1 MKNITEKN
9 SKPKK
14 KAIKQEEKR
23 VNNEQKTEGKRFHLK
38 RSLLLIIVTLV
49 SALFT
54 LTCFTVYLIT
64 SIRWATGTLN
74 YCIGGVAVAIS
85 LLTILTI
92 TKQSKRVTALLCVV
106 FTTFTM
112 MCSSFMLAVNAMPMS
127 ELPDGKCVVIILGA
141 HTNGLIPG
149 SSLMTRLNVGSQILK
164 NNPEAVCIVTG
175 GQGENETE
183 TEAAAMLHTLKFY
196 GIDPARIYIEDK
208 ATDTIENLTF
218 SAEIIEN
225 EGLDDLPIIIVT
237 NKFHIGRARIL
248 AEKVVGG
255 VYLDN
260 EVYARGLDVPSIL
273 YFIYDY
279 TRECMAYIKLGIRAI
294 LGDITLIS

>member
-1 MKNITEKN
+1 MKNKAEKN
-9 SKPKK
+9 RKSNK
-14 KAIKQEEKR
+14 KAIKQEAK
-23 VNNEQKTEGKRFHLK
+23 VNNDQETQGSKFHLK

-54 LTCFTVYLIT
+54 LACFTVYLIT

-74 YCIGGVAVAIS
+74 YLIGGVAVVVS
-85 LLTILTI
+85 LLAIITI

-106 FTTFTM
+106 FTIFTI
-112 MCSSFMLAVNAMPMS
+112 MCSSFMLAVNVMPVS
-127 ELPDGKCVVIILGA
+127 DLPQGKCVVIILGA
-141 HTNGLIPG
+141 HTNGLMPG

-164 NNPEAVCIVTG
+164 DNPEAVCIVSG

-225 EGLDDLPIIIVT
+225 EGFDDLPIIIVT
-237 NKFHIGRARIL
+237 NKFHLGRARIL

-260 EVYARGLDVPSIL
+260 ELYTRGLDVHSIL

-279 TRECMAYIKLGIRAI
+279 TRECMAYIKLGARAI

>member
-1 MKNITEKN
+1 MKNITGKN

-14 KAIKQEEKR
+14 KAIKQEEKK

-225 EGLDDLPIIIVT
+225 EGFDDLPIIIVT
-237 NKFHIGRARIL
+237 NKFHLGRARIL

-260 EVYARGLDVPSIL
+260 ELYTRGLDVPSIL

-279 TRECMAYIKLGIRAI
+279 TRECMAYIKLGARAI

>member
-1 MKNITEKN
+1 MKNKAQKN
-9 SKPKK
+9 RKSNK
-14 KAIKQEEKR
+14 KAIKQEIKA
-23 VNNEQKTEGKRFHLK
+23 NNNQETQGSKFHFK

-74 YCIGGVAVAIS
+74 YLIGGVAVAVS
-85 LLTILTI
+85 LLAIITI

-106 FTTFTM
+106 FTIFTI
-112 MCSSFMLAVNAMPMS
+112 MCSSFMLAVNVMPVS
-127 ELPDGKCVVIILGA
+127 DLPQGKCVVIILGA
-141 HTNGLIPG
+141 HTNGLMPG

-164 NNPEAVCIVTG
+164 DNPEAVCIVSG

-225 EGLDDLPIIIVT
+225 EGFDDLPIIIVT
-237 NKFHIGRARIL
+237 NKFHLGRARIL

-260 EVYARGLDVPSIL
+260 ELYTRGLDVPSIL

-279 TRECMAYIKLGIRAI
+279 TRECMAYIKLGARAI

>member
-1 MKNITEKN
+1 MKNKAEKN
-9 SKPKK
+9 RKSNK
-14 KAIKQEEKR
+14 KAIKQEIKA
-23 VNNEQKTEGKRFHLK
+23 NNDQETQGSKFHLK

-74 YCIGGVAVAIS
+74 YLIGGVAVVVS
-85 LLTILTI
+85 LLAIITI

-106 FTTFTM
+106 FTIFTI
-112 MCSSFMLAVNAMPMS
+112 MCSSFMLAVNVMPVS
-127 ELPDGKCVVIILGA
+127 DLPQGKCVVIILGA
-141 HTNGLIPG
+141 HTNGLMPG

-164 NNPEAVCIVTG
+164 DNPEAVCIVSG

-225 EGLDDLPIIIVT
+225 EGLDDMPIIIVT
-237 NKFHIGRARIL
+237 NKFHLGRARIL

-260 EVYARGLDVPSIL
+260 ELYTRGLDVPSIL

-279 TRECMAYIKLGIRAI
+279 TRECMAYIKLGARAI

>member
-1 MKNITEKN
+1 MKNKAEKN
-9 SKPKK
+9 RKSNK
-14 KAIKQEEKR
+14 KAIKQEIK
-23 VNNEQKTEGKRFHLK
+23 VNNDQETQGSKFHLK

-74 YCIGGVAVAIS
+74 YLIGGVAVVVS
-85 LLTILTI
+85 LLAIITI

-106 FTTFTM
+106 FTIFTI
-112 MCSSFMLAVNAMPMS
+112 MCSSFMLAVNVMPVS
-127 ELPDGKCVVIILGA
+127 DLPQGKCVVIILGA
-141 HTNGLIPG
+141 HTNGLMPG

-164 NNPEAVCIVTG
+164 DNPEAVCIVSG

-225 EGLDDLPIIIVT
+225 EGFDDLPIIIVT
-237 NKFHIGRARIL
+237 NKFHLGRARIL

-260 EVYARGLDVPSIL
+260 ELYTRGLDVPSIL

-279 TRECMAYIKLGIRAI
+279 TRECMAYIKLGARAI